1 LPGVRSRG
9 NLTRAVGETGITRR
23 DLLRAGAAAG
33 VLASVETLA
42 TPAKVL
48 ERALA
53 TTPACTSLNEIEHV
67 VIFINENR
75 SFDSYFGTYGGV
87 KGFSDRKA
95 LLLKDG
101 SGKTIFNQPFPGKD
115 GEPYGGYL
123 PPFRFDTN
131 NNGECVCD
139 ISHEWKALH
148 ECWNNGALDRW
159 LEVHLQTN
167 PKFGHNTMGYYT
179 KEDLPFFHALAEN
192 FTICDRY
199 FCSVLGPTD
208 PNRLFSM
215 SATIDLNA
223 TGGPSLQTQVTK
235 RPEYYG
241 TFTWRTYPE
250 QLEDAGISW
259 KVYSTPDGDEGDG
272 VLHYFKAY
280 EENAKLKQKAF
291 TPSFP
296 AEFKADCEAGTLPQ
310 VSWILASLTDSEHP
324 PAPVTSGEAVLT
336 EALDALTANKSVW
349 EKSVLFY
356 TYDENGGFFDHVPPP
371 TPPPGTPGEELVN
384 DSELAGGFKGPI
396 GLGFRVPTL
405 VISPFSRGGLVC
417 HKNFDH
423 TSTLR
428 FLERRFGPKVPNLS
442 KWRRRHT
449 GDLTQAFNFAVPP
462 DPSVPTLPS
471 ASRADPRILLS
482 NCPTQAADT
491 GDENAPGVEEY
502 PLPPPPLTVP
512 KQEPGRR
519 RRPSGC

>member
-1 LPGVRSRG
+1 VSARG
-9 NLTRAVGETGITRR
+9 TAWGTGITRR

-33 VLASVETLA
+33 LLAGVETVA

-53 TTPACTSLNEIEHV
+53 TTPVCTSLNQIEHV

-75 SFDSYFGTYGGV
+75 SFDSYFGTYNGV
-87 KGFSDRKA
+87 RGFSDRKA
-95 LLLKDG
+95 LPLNDG
-101 SGKTIFNQPFPGKD
+101 SGKNIFAQPFPGTA
-115 GEPYGGYL
+115 GEPYGGHLL
-123 PPFRFDTN
+123 PFHFDTN
-131 NNGECVCD
+131 ENGECVCD

-148 ECWNNGALDRW
+148 ECWNHGALDRW
-159 LEVHLQTN
+159 VDVHLQTN

-179 KEDLPFFHALAEN
+179 KQDLPFFHALAEN
-192 FTICDRY
+192 FTLCDRY

-208 PNRLFSM
+208 PNRLYSM

-223 TGGPSLQTQVTK
+223 TGGPSLQTQVSK

-241 TFTWRTYPE
+241 KFTWRTYPE
-250 QLEDAGISW
+250 QLQDAGISW

-280 EENAKLKQKAF
+280 EENAELKKNAF

-324 PAPVTSGEAVLT
+324 PAPVTSGEAVLA
-336 EALDALTANKSVW
+336 ECLDALTANKSVW
-349 EKSVLFY
+349 EKSALFF

-371 TPPPGTPGEELVN
+371 TPPPGTPGEELTN

-396 GLGFRVPTL
+396 GLGFRVPML
-405 VISPFSRGGLVC
+405 VISPFSRGGLVS
-417 HKNFDH
+417 HKTFDH

-442 KWRRRHT
+442 KWRRNHT
-449 GDLTQAFNFAVPP
+449 GDLTAAFNFASAPDATVP
-462 DPSVPTLPS
+462 SLPG
-471 ASRADPRILLS
+471 ASRTDPRILTS

-491 GDENAPGVEEY
+491 GSEDAPGVQEY
-502 PLPPPPLTVP
+502 PLPPPPQTAP
-512 KQEPGRR
+512 RQEPGTR